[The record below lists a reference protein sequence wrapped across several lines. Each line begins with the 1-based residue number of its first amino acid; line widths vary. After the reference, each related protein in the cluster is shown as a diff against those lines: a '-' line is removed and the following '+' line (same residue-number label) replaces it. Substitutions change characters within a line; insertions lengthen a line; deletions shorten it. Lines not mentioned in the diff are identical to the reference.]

1 MLKHSVMTGVLANAD
16 TKENVEKSFY
26 AYNEASFTSVKSN
39 GGVEYPPQT
48 ILIREKRNNGW
59 WKIQTWEGEKWINLN
74 GEKKYVEKSFYTY
87 NEPSFVSPKG
97 GGGQVFTA
105 QEVPV

>member
-1 MLKHSVMTGVLANAD
+1 MIDGTTSGWLKIIS
-16 TKENVEKSFY
+16 Y
-26 AYNEASFTSVKSN
+26 
-39 GGVEYPPQT
+39 
-48 ILIREKRNNGW
+48 
-59 WKIQTWEGEKWINLN
+59 EGEKWINPN

-105 QEVPV
+105 QEVPVIDGTTSGWLKIISYEGEKWINPNGEKKYVEKSFYTYNEPSFVSTK

>member
-1 MLKHSVMTGVLANAD
+1 
-16 TKENVEKSFY
+16 KENVEKSFY
-26 AYNEASFTSVKSN
+26 AYNEASFTAVKSN

-74 GEKKYVEKSFYTY
+74 GEKKYVEKPFYTY
-87 NEPSFVSPKG
+87 NEPSFVSAKG
-97 GGGQVFTA
+97 
-105 QEVPV
+105 